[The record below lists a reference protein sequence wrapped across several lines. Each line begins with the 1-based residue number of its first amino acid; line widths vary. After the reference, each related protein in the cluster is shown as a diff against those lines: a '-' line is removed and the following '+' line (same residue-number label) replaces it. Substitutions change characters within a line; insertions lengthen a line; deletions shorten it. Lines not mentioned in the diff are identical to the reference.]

1 MYRHADPSPPTPH
14 PLSTSLQVEHYK
26 SLNKDALQL
35 DRITKEELVQL
46 LVSKQICA
54 WGECYR
60 AVR

>member
-1 MYRHADPSPPTPH
+1 
-14 PLSTSLQVEHYK
+14 VEHYK